1 MGLIEKAVAKAEEM
15 MYGDYR
21 IHAGYDRKV
30 ATKDWEKDGKKRT
43 YIKIYCYTANG
54 RYKGSYD
61 MGYIDNVTNTYIPG
75 EIDMEIVADEP
86 ETIAEETETVE
97 ETVVNSNE
105 TTTTAKNANVV
116 DELFTD
122 SGELIPGYTVE
133 AVVKWLRDHGRTGG
147 LMIGG
152 CYVGSV
158 STLLCAPDYANIRRR
173 IVVGIKAQYYGSYN
187 LITKDPNQK
196 EAPNA

>member
-1 MGLIEKAVAKAEEM
+1 MNIIEKAVAKAEEM
-15 MYGDYR
+15 MYSDYH
-21 IHAGYDRKV
+21 INAGIDRKV
-30 ATKDWEKDGKKRT
+30 VTNDWEKDGKNRT
-43 YIKIYCYTANG
+43 YIKVCCYTANG

-75 EIDMEIVADEP
+75 EFDMEIVADEP
-86 ETIAEETETVE
+86 ATTSKEVDAAEEI
-97 ETVVNSNE
+97 VVNSNE
-105 TTTTAKNANVV
+105 TATVKNANVV

-133 AVVKWLRDHGRTGG
+133 AVVKWLRDHGGTGG

-152 CYVGSV
+152 CYVGNV

-196 EAPNA
+196 ETPNA

>member
-1 MGLIEKAVAKAEEM
+1 MTIIEKAVAKAEEM
-15 MYGDYR
+15 MYSDYH
-21 IHAGYDRKV
+21 INAGIDRKV
-30 ATKDWEKDGKKRT
+30 VTKDWEKDGEKRT
-43 YIKIYCYTANG
+43 YIKVYCYTANG

-75 EIDMEIVADEP
+75 EFDMEIVADEP
-86 ETIAEETETVE
+86 ATTSKEVDAAEEI
-97 ETVVNSNE
+97 VVNSNE
-105 TTTTAKNANVV
+105 TATVKNANVV

-152 CYVGSV
+152 CYVGNV
-158 STLLCAPDYANIRRR
+158 STLLCAPDYANLRRR
-173 IVVGIKAQYYGSYN
+173 IVVEIKAQYYGSYN

-196 EAPNA
+196 ESPNA